1 MIAGDHLAEE
11 AHRALLL
18 PLGMTVVICWPTISS
33 AGRPNMRSAPAFQLV
48 RRRSSEALVI
58 ASLEDST
65 IAARRARVSSASL
78 RSVMSTRNPWTQ
90 RASPPR
96 PARGSSRPAPRRSD
110 RRLRC
115 SDTRSGGAPHLA
127 EAFGVREDSVEVVR
141 VHGIVQEGRP
151 LDPLVGRVAEQGLD
165 LRADVDVPH
174 GLVCRADVGHQRKV
188 LDQRAVAELRLA
200 QRGLRAP
207 ALLQLLLR
215 RAVQARALERERGE
229 VCESGE
235 QRDLRSAE
243 GLARAV
249 VREPEHPDD
258 IGARSQRHADH
269 AMKPVRFE
277 ARQAPVRR
285 VVVDRERF

>member
-1 MIAGDHLAEE
+1 
-11 AHRALLL
+11 
-18 PLGMTVVICWPTISS
+18 MTVVIWSTISS
-33 AGRPNMRSAPAFQLV
+33 AGRPNMRSALAFQLV

-58 ASLEDST
+58 ASLEDLDDRGEAGAGLLGQLALGDVDEEPLDPEGCPALVPHEDRLVQHPDDPTVGCDVAILGAEGLPVS
-65 IAARRARVSSASL
+65 RRRSASA
-78 RSVMSTRNPWTQ
+78 RTPSRTSGCT
-90 RASPPR
+90 ASFR
-96 PARGSSRPAPRRSD
+96 
-110 RRLRC
+110 
-115 SDTRSGGAPHLA
+115 
-127 EAFGVREDSVEVVR
+127 
-141 VHGIVQEGRP
+141 EGRP

-200 QRGLRAP
+200 QGGLRAP

-215 RAVQARALERERGE
+215 RAVQTRALERERGE

-243 GLARAV
+243 GLARVV
-249 VREPEHPDD
+249 VREPEHPLTTSVR
-258 IGARSQRHADH
+258 GSQRHADH

-277 ARQAPVRR
+277 ARQAAVPGR
-285 VVVDRERF
+285 VVDRERL